1 MGALDEL
8 RPASGD
14 EIRSLREELRALERR
29 VAALEAAARRAGE
42 ARRPKPAAPQAGGE
56 EALDV
61 LTRGRP
67 RWQPSSAR
75 PKEFRE
81 VMDRV
86 FRLMDEDP
94 EMGPKLRD
102 ADVPQRFEFTD
113 VDMVV
118 NIRAAAD
125 GEDGNLHWEWTDDV
139 DWEPKVRM
147 TMSSET
153 ANKYFQG
160 KENVAMAIARR
171 RIKAGGDVKAALA
184 LIPVTKPVYAQYTAL
199 VEAEY
204 PHLRV

>member
-1 MGALDEL
+1 MDAEF
-8 RPASGD
+8 
-14 EIRSLREELRALERR
+14 RS
-29 VAALEAAARRAGE
+29 
-42 ARRPKPAAPQAGGE
+42 
-56 EALDV
+56 
-61 LTRGRP
+61 
-67 RWQPSSAR
+67 S
-75 PKEFRE
+75 KEFRE

-86 FRLMDEDP
+86 FAMMDEDP

-118 NIRAAAD
+118 NIRAAEA
-125 GEDGNLHWEWTDDV
+125 GEDRNLHWEWTDDV

-171 RIKAGGDVKAALA
+171 RIKAGGDVKAALS
-184 LIPVTKPVYAQYTAL
+184 LIPVTKPIYARYAAL